1 MLYYGMYISKTKCL
15 KVKFSKKK
23 RNNSSQTERFSAVN
37 FTVIYQQFKKHSKL
51 DYNYSNNCSVVC
63 SGCTLQNF

>member
-23 RNNSSQTERFSAVN
+23 KKRKRNNSSQTEKFSTVN
-37 FTVIYQQFKKHSKL
+37 FTVTYQQLKKEKQTGIQL
-51 DYNYSNNCSVVC
+51 
-63 SGCTLQNF
+63 

>member
-1 MLYYGMYISKTKCL
+1 MYISKTKCL
-15 KVKFSKKK
+15 KVKFSKKKK

-37 FTVIYQQFKKHSKL
+37 FTVIYQQLKKHNKL

-63 SGCTLQNF
+63 SGYTLQSL